1 MTREVK
7 EMKRRELKKLAMIT
21 MAIVMITGCG
31 RTADTQSNSQ
41 DVQRNGNAVPTVI
54 ETTVYIW

>member
-1 MTREVK
+1 
-7 EMKRRELKKLAMIT
+7 MKRRELKKLAMIT

-54 ETTVYIW
+54 ETTVYIWQ